1 MGDFIDDKLLA
12 LSEED
17 ITKVRTHLSAILE
30 SDTELEHRGFNPHSY
45 SPKMVL
51 LTAYQEV
58 IEHDSSRL
66 KEYWLNKQA

>member
-1 MGDFIDDKLLA
+1 MGDFIDDKVIA

-17 ITKVRTHLSAILE
+17 REKVRTHLMAILE
-30 SDTELEHRGFNPHSY
+30 SDTELEHRGFDPHSY
-45 SPKMVL
+45 SPRMVL

-66 KEYWLNKQA
+66 REYWLNK